1 MAFTT
6 KPFLHQ
12 KQPSRESIFC
22 GEAGGWCAK
31 RAVSVLKLLPKTGQ
45 ERLWCVRCVWATAHK
60 TRTLTNTSASGCRA
74 CCSRLTK
81 TASWK
86 RRNHLL
92 EIQKPPAGNTETICW
107 KHRNHLL
114 KTQKLSA
121 ENTEISYW
129 KHRNH
134 LPLAASFQ
142 VVGKALNPNWWFG
155 RLSIISGC
163 FHRFLLV
170 FRLLVGILCVL
181 FFLCS
186 PLRLQE

>member
-1 MAFTT
+1 MRKKGSLCVKILAENWT
-6 KPFLHQ
+6 
-12 KQPSRESIFC
+12 
-22 GEAGGWCAK
+22 
-31 RAVSVLKLLPKTGQ
+31 RAIVART
-45 ERLWCVRCVWATAHK
+45 RAWATAHK

-86 RRNHLL
+86 HRNHLLKKEKPSAGNTEIICWKYRNHLL
-92 EIQKPPAGNTETICW
+92 EIQKPSAENTETICW
-107 KHRNHLL
+107 KNGNHLL
-114 KTQKLSA
+114 EIQKPSA
-121 ENTEISYW
+121 GNTEIICW
-129 KHRNH
+129 KCRNH
-134 LPLAASFQ
+134 LPLAACFQ
-142 VVGKALNPNWWFG
+142 LVGKALNPNWWFG
-155 RLSIISGC
+155 CLSIISGC

>member
-1 MAFTT
+1 M
-6 KPFLHQ
+6 
-12 KQPSRESIFC
+12 RR
-22 GEAGGWCAK
+22 GGQLVRK
-31 RAVSVLKLLPKTGQ
+31 KGSQ
-45 ERLWCVRCVWATAHK
+45 CVKILAENWTRTIVVRTRVWANAHK

-86 RRNHLL
+86 HRNHLL
-92 EIQKPPAGNTETICW
+92 EIQKPSAGNTEIIC
-107 KHRNHLL
+107 
-114 KTQKLSA
+114 
-121 ENTEISYW
+121 W

-142 VVGKALNPNWWFG
+142 LVGKALNPNRWLY
-155 RLSIISGC
+155 RLSVILGC
-163 FHRFLLV
+163 SHCFLLI

-181 FFLCS
+181 FSLRS

>member
-1 MAFTT
+1 MRRGGRLVR
-6 KPFLHQ
+6 KKGSQCVKFLA
-12 KQPSRESIFC
+12 EN
-22 GEAGGWCAK
+22 WT
-31 RAVSVLKLLPKTGQ
+31 RAIVART
-45 ERLWCVRCVWATAHK
+45 RAWATAHK

-86 RRNHLL
+86 YRNHLL
-92 EIQKPPAGNTETICW
+92 KIQKPPAENTETIC
-107 KHRNHLL
+107 
-114 KTQKLSA
+114 
-121 ENTEISYW
+121 W

-142 VVGKALNPNWWFG
+142 LVGKALNPNWWLG

-181 FFLCS
+181 FSRRS

>member
-1 MAFTT
+1 MR
-6 KPFLHQ
+6 KKGSQ
-12 KQPSRESIFC
+12 
-22 GEAGGWCAK
+22 
-31 RAVSVLKLLPKTGQ
+31 
-45 ERLWCVRCVWATAHK
+45 CVKILAENWTRTIVVRTRVWAMAHK
-60 TRTLTNTSASGCRA
+60 TRTLTNTSANGCRA

-86 RRNHLL
+86 YRNHLL
-92 EIQKPPAGNTETICW
+92 KIQKPSAGNSETICW
-107 KHRNHLL
+107 KC
-114 KTQKLSA
+114 
-121 ENTEISYW
+121 
-129 KHRNH
+129 RNH
-134 LPLAASFQ
+134 LPLAACFQ
-142 VVGKALNPNWWFG
+142 LVGKALNPNWWFG

>member
-1 MAFTT
+1 M
-6 KPFLHQ
+6 
-12 KQPSRESIFC
+12 RR
-22 GEAGGWCAK
+22 G
-31 RAVSVLKLLPKTGQ
+31 
-45 ERLWCVRCVWATAHK
+45 ERLVRKKGSQCVKFLAENWIRAIVARTRAWATAHK

-86 RRNHLL
+86 YRNHLL
-92 EIQKPPAGNTETICW
+92 KIQKPSAGNTETVCW
-107 KHRNHLL
+107 KL
-114 KTQKLSA
+114 
-121 ENTEISYW
+121 
-129 KHRNH
+129 RNH

-142 VVGKALNPNWWFG
+142 LVGKALNPNWWLG

-181 FFLCS
+181 FSRRS